1 MYCRKKK
8 KKQYQRYFLLS
19 RNVTNYLR
27 TYVSLQSLVR
37 CCTFQTSPLLNAK
50 KTLTKREKEKK
61 KKKVS
66 NNSSLDFLLTLDDRT
81 NLSKTNLS
89 RFVQASGRSGVY
101 HSQNCKRALRETKQ
115 LSEREKKDSWSIRKR
130 L

>member
-1 MYCRKKK
+1 MNKCIAEKKK

-61 KKKVS
+61 KKKCPIIAPWI
-66 NNSSLDFLLTLDDRT
+66 F
-81 NLSKTNLS
+81 
-89 RFVQASGRSGVY
+89 Y
-101 HSQNCKRALRETKQ
+101 
-115 LSEREKKDSWSIRKR
+115 
-130 L
+130 